1 MEPEYIEPTG
11 TSRIKL
17 TIAYIV
23 FLSIYVVFE
32 ANWLPVKAYISSL
45 PPCQILDWNQWI
57 FVIYAIAFSILS
69 ISCFR
74 VAIFTFKLSQ
84 SPVPGEW
91 LLFRTKV
98 KQGMPAKING
108 SVFALLSVLA
118 ISFPLYLWYSFDGGS
133 LFCISGD
140 CGC

>member
-1 MEPEYIEPTG
+1 MKTEYIEPTG

-32 ANWLPVKAYISSL
+32 ANWLPVKAYINSL
-45 PPCQILDWNQWI
+45 PACQILDWNRWI
-57 FVIYAIAFSILS
+57 FVIYATAFSILS
-69 ISCFR
+69 ISCLR
-74 VAIFTFKLSQ
+74 VAYFTFKLSQ

-98 KQGMPAKING
+98 KKDAAARING
-108 SVFALLSVLA
+108 SIFALLSVLA
-118 ISFPLYLWYSFDGGS
+118 ISFPLYLWYSFDGSS
-133 LFCISGD
+133 LFCISGSCD
-140 CGC
+140 C